1 MINEG
6 GIAQR
11 AATPMR
17 TRGLYFIVAASIIT
31 AAFSSPFMKLYSLA
45 LDSELHSYI
54 TLIPLLSAYFFY
66 VRRNDVASRASYCVK
81 AGLPVLLLAAAVY
94 AAAAFAWN
102 DRPNVLLA
110 ATIFSAVVFL
120 MGTFAVFFGARSSA
134 AAAFPLLFLLFMV
147 PIPEK
152 ALDPAVYLLQ
162 KGSAETAWLLLNL
175 SGVPVQRDG
184 LFFHL
189 PGLSV
194 EVAKQCSGIRSST
207 VLIITGVMAA
217 EMFLRT
223 WPGRIALMLAVIP
236 IAVLKNGVRITAL
249 TLGGYYIDERVL
261 YGSLHTRGGI
271 LFFAMALL
279 LTGGVLWG
287 IRSIEKRAQKRRAAR
302 PC

>member
-6 GIAQR
+6 SISRR
-11 AATPMR
+11 AATPLR
-17 TRGLYFIVAASIIT
+17 ARGLYFIIAASIII
-31 AAFSSPFMKLYSLA
+31 AVFSPAFMTLYSLA

-54 TLIPLLSAYFFY
+54 MLIPLLCAYFFY
-66 VRRNDVASRASYCVK
+66 VRRKEIASNASYGIK
-81 AGLPVLLLAAAVY
+81 AGLPVLLTGAGVC
-94 AAAAFAWN
+94 AWALWAWG

-110 ATIFSAVVFL
+110 ATVLSAVVLL
-120 MGTFAVFFGARSSA
+120 MGTFVVIFGARSARS
-134 AAAFPLLFLLFMV
+134 AAFPLLFLLFMV

-152 ALDPAVYLLQ
+152 ALDPAIYLLQ
-162 KGSAETAWLLLNL
+162 KGSADTAWLLLNL
-175 SGVPVQRDG
+175 TGVPVQRDG
-184 LFFHL
+184 FFFHL

-207 VLIITGVMAA
+207 VLVISGIMAA

-223 WPGRIALMLAVIP
+223 WGGRMALMLALIP

-261 YGSLHTRGGI
+261 YGSLHTRGGM

-287 IRSIEKRAQKRRAAR
+287 IRSLEKRAQKRRAAR
-302 PC
+302 P